1 MLSDVF
7 WQHGLVRR
15 TMIIKLYGKDAIM
28 SHNSDYTNQV
38 EDMFNAVG
46 YDVVQ
51 LILENSEKQ
60 KN

>member
-1 MLSDVF
+1 
-7 WQHGLVRR
+7 
-15 TMIIKLYGKDAIM
+15 MIIKLYGKDAIM